1 MPEVGG
7 RTGWKGESKAAVL
20 LHGPR
25 SKGRNEEQG
34 RCCGKVGDEVPMG
47 PRGPFPRGSFP

>member
-1 MPEVGG
+1 MPEGGG
-7 RTGWKGESKAAVL
+7 RTGGKGESKAAAAAWS
-20 LHGPR
+20 P

-34 RCCGKVGDEVPMG
+34 GCCGKVGDEVPMG